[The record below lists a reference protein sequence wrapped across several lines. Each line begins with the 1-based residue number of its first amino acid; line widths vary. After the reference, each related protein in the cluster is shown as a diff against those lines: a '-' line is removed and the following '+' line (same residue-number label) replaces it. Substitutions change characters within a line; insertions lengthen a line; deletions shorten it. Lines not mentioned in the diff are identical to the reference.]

1 MEIVSFKNLVRE
13 KFPLLSAGQKK
24 VANYL
29 FENLDNSVFKTA
41 FQIGKEAEVSETTVI
56 RLSYALG
63 FEGFSKMQAKI
74 QKELLRQNHTE
85 LVYRDESLGLDVDND
100 PFTKQ
105 IEHGVHILRNLL
117 NHENVQEIWKTVD
130 KLIQADQII
139 IVGHRISFSAA
150 YWFSY
155 SLSCLRENVNLCTTA
170 GDFFEKF
177 CNLTNKSVV
186 VVFSFPRYAN
196 ETIRIANCAKEQGIY
211 LISVTDRLL
220 SPVGSIS
227 DITLTTEENVET
239 GINSTAPVISLLD
252 LIITGIFEK
261 DKKRIQVHQ
270 QKLENLYSSYEVFN
284 E

>member
-1 MEIVSFKNLVRE
+1 
-13 KFPLLSAGQKK
+13 
-24 VANYL
+24 L

-74 QKELLRQNHTE
+74 QKELLQQNHTE
-85 LVYRDESLGLDVDND
+85 LVYRDESHGFDVDND

-139 IVGHRISFSAA
+139 IAGHRISFSAA

-177 CNLTNKSVV
+177 CNLTDKSVV

-239 GINSTAPVISLLD
+239 GINSTASVISLLD

-270 QKLENLYSSYEVFN
+270 QKLEALYSNYEVFN